1 MAAKDVKEYYFKLI
15 AQKAELDA
23 DLADFEE
30 ALKNGF
36 ITEEQMQAAKDELIP
51 YQINLDRLTYIM
63 YLLELP
69 NRKAKK
75 AKFANQ
81 NKKILNELEKR
92 KADAETAW
100 ETFGEAEEWTTS
112 TLKKH
117 YPRWQLSATAANT
130 QQPKPKSDGNPSGF
144 PIAYRR

>member
-1 MAAKDVKEYYFKLI
+1 MAARDVKEYYFKLI
-15 AQKAELDA
+15 AQKAELEA

-36 ITEEQMQAAKDELIP
+36 ITEDQMQTAKDELIP

-92 KADAETAW
+92 NADEQSVIS
-100 ETFGEAEEWTTS
+100 EN
-112 TLKKH
+112 K
-117 YPRWQLSATAANT
+117 SALDAFRKEVKELLNRKTM
-130 QQPKPKSDGNPSGF
+130 
-144 PIAYRR
+144 

>member
-1 MAAKDVKEYYFKLI
+1 MAVKDVKEYYFKLI
-15 AQKAELDA
+15 AQKAELEA

-69 NRKAKK
+69 NRKTKK
-75 AKFANQ
+75 AKFEKQ
-81 NKKILNELEKR
+81 NKKILDELGKR
-92 KADAETAW
+92 NADEQSVLYENKSALDAFRKEVK
-100 ETFGEAEEWTTS
+100 E
-112 TLKKH
+112 LLNKK
-117 YPRWQLSATAANT
+117 TM
-130 QQPKPKSDGNPSGF
+130 
-144 PIAYRR
+144 

>member
-1 MAAKDVKEYYFKLI
+1 MAVKDVKEYYFKLI
-15 AQKAELDA
+15 AQKAELEA

-75 AKFANQ
+75 AKFAKQ

-92 KADAETAW
+92 KADGQSVISENKSALDAFRKEVK
-100 ETFGEAEEWTTS
+100 E
-112 TLKKH
+112 LLNKK
-117 YPRWQLSATAANT
+117 TM
-130 QQPKPKSDGNPSGF
+130 
-144 PIAYRR
+144 

>member
-15 AQKAELDA
+15 AQKAELAA

-36 ITEEQMQAAKDELIP
+36 ITEDQMQAAKDELIP

-75 AKFANQ
+75 AKFAKQ
-81 NKKILNELEKR
+81 NKKILDELGKR
-92 KADAETAW
+92 NADEQSVISENKSALD
-100 ETFGEAEEWTTS
+100 TFRKEVKE
-112 TLKKH
+112 LLNKK
-117 YPRWQLSATAANT
+117 TM
-130 QQPKPKSDGNPSGF
+130 
-144 PIAYRR
+144 

>member
-1 MAAKDVKEYYFKLI
+1 MAVRDVKEYYFKLI
-15 AQKAELDA
+15 AQKAELEA

-75 AKFANQ
+75 AKFAKQ

-92 KADAETAW
+92 NADEQSVISENKSALDAFRKEVK
-100 ETFGEAEEWTTS
+100 E
-112 TLKKH
+112 LLNKKTM
-117 YPRWQLSATAANT
+117 QSSFLFLI
-130 QQPKPKSDGNPSGF
+130 G
-144 PIAYRR
+144 

>member
-1 MAAKDVKEYYFKLI
+1 MAVKDVKEYYFKLI
-15 AQKAELDA
+15 AQKAELEA

-51 YQINLDRLTYIM
+51 YQINLDRLTYIV

-75 AKFANQ
+75 AKFAKQ

-92 KADAETAW
+92 NADEQSVISENKSALDAFRKEVK
-100 ETFGEAEEWTTS
+100 E
-112 TLKKH
+112 LLNKK
-117 YPRWQLSATAANT
+117 TM
-130 QQPKPKSDGNPSGF
+130 
-144 PIAYRR
+144 

>member
-1 MAAKDVKEYYFKLI
+1 MAARDVKEYYFKLI
-15 AQKAELDA
+15 AQKAELEA

-36 ITEEQMQAAKDELIP
+36 ITEEQMQAAKNELIP

-75 AKFANQ
+75 AKFAKQ
-81 NKKILNELEKR
+81 NKKILDELGKR
-92 KADAETAW
+92 NADEQSVISENKSALD
-100 ETFGEAEEWTTS
+100 TFRKEVKE
-112 TLKKH
+112 LLNKK
-117 YPRWQLSATAANT
+117 TM
-130 QQPKPKSDGNPSGF
+130 
-144 PIAYRR
+144 

>member
-1 MAAKDVKEYYFKLI
+1 MAVKDVKEYYFKLI
-15 AQKAELDA
+15 AQKAELEA

-75 AKFANQ
+75 AKFAKQ

-92 KADAETAW
+92 KADGRSVISENKSALDAFRKEVK
-100 ETFGEAEEWTTS
+100 E
-112 TLKKH
+112 LLNKK
-117 YPRWQLSATAANT
+117 TM
-130 QQPKPKSDGNPSGF
+130 
-144 PIAYRR
+144 

>member
-1 MAAKDVKEYYFKLI
+1 MAVKDVKEYYFKLI
-15 AQKAELDA
+15 AQKAELEA

-69 NRKAKK
+69 NRKTKK
-75 AKFANQ
+75 AKFAKQ

-92 KADAETAW
+92 KADEQSVIAEN
-100 ETFGEAEEWTTS
+100 
-112 TLKKH
+112 K
-117 YPRWQLSATAANT
+117 SALDAFRKEVKELLNRKTM
-130 QQPKPKSDGNPSGF
+130 
-144 PIAYRR
+144 

>member
-1 MAAKDVKEYYFKLI
+1 MAVKDVKEYYFKLI
-15 AQKAELDA
+15 TQKAELEA

-36 ITEEQMQAAKDELIP
+36 ITEEQMQTAKDELVP

-75 AKFANQ
+75 AKLAQQ
-81 NKKILNELEKR
+81 NKKILNDL
-92 KADAETAW
+92 
-100 ETFGEAEEWTTS
+100 
-112 TLKKH
+112 
-117 YPRWQLSATAANT
+117 
-130 QQPKPKSDGNPSGF
+130 
-144 PIAYRR
+144 

>member
-1 MAAKDVKEYYFKLI
+1 MAVKDVKEYYFKLI
-15 AQKAELDA
+15 AQKAELEA

-36 ITEEQMQAAKDELIP
+36 ITEEQMQAAKDELVP

-75 AKFANQ
+75 AKFAKQ
-81 NKKILNELEKR
+81 NKKILDELGKR
-92 KADAETAW
+92 NADEQSVISENKSALDAFRKEVK
-100 ETFGEAEEWTTS
+100 E
-112 TLKKH
+112 LLNKK
-117 YPRWQLSATAANT
+117 TM
-130 QQPKPKSDGNPSGF
+130 
-144 PIAYRR
+144 

>member
-1 MAAKDVKEYYFKLI
+1 MAVKDVKEYYFKLI
-15 AQKAELDA
+15 AQKAELEA

-75 AKFANQ
+75 AKFAKQ

-92 KADAETAW
+92 KADEQSVISENKSALDAFRKEVK
-100 ETFGEAEEWTTS
+100 E
-112 TLKKH
+112 LLNKK
-117 YPRWQLSATAANT
+117 TM
-130 QQPKPKSDGNPSGF
+130 
-144 PIAYRR
+144 

>member
-1 MAAKDVKEYYFKLI
+1 MAVKDVKEYYFKLI
-15 AQKAELDA
+15 AQKAELEA

-69 NRKAKK
+69 NRKTKK
-75 AKFANQ
+75 AKFAKQ

-92 KADAETAW
+92 KADERSVISENKSALDGFRKEVK
-100 ETFGEAEEWTTS
+100 E
-112 TLKKH
+112 LLNKK
-117 YPRWQLSATAANT
+117 TM
-130 QQPKPKSDGNPSGF
+130 
-144 PIAYRR
+144 

>member
-1 MAAKDVKEYYFKLI
+1 MAVKDVKEYYFKLI
-15 AQKAELDA
+15 AQKAELEA

-51 YQINLDRLTYIM
+51 YQINLDRLTYII

-81 NKKILNELEKR
+81 NKKVLNELEKR
-92 KADAETAW
+92 KADEQSVIAENKSALDAFRK
-100 ETFGEAEEWTTS
+100 EVKE
-112 TLKKH
+112 LLNKK
-117 YPRWQLSATAANT
+117 TM
-130 QQPKPKSDGNPSGF
+130 
-144 PIAYRR
+144 

>member
-1 MAAKDVKEYYFKLI
+1 MAVKDVKEYYFKLI
-15 AQKAELDA
+15 AQKAELEA

-30 ALKNGF
+30 ALKSGF

-69 NRKAKK
+69 NRKTKK
-75 AKFANQ
+75 AKFAKQ

-92 KADAETAW
+92 KADEQSVIAENKSALDAFRK
-100 ETFGEAEEWTTS
+100 EVKE
-112 TLKKH
+112 LLNKK
-117 YPRWQLSATAANT
+117 TM
-130 QQPKPKSDGNPSGF
+130 
-144 PIAYRR
+144 

>member
-1 MAAKDVKEYYFKLI
+1 MAVKDVKEYYFKLI
-15 AQKAELDA
+15 AQKAELEA

-69 NRKAKK
+69 NRKTKK
-75 AKFANQ
+75 AKFAKQ

-92 KADAETAW
+92 NADEQSVISENKSALDAFRKEVK
-100 ETFGEAEEWTTS
+100 E
-112 TLKKH
+112 LLNKK
-117 YPRWQLSATAANT
+117 TM
-130 QQPKPKSDGNPSGF
+130 
-144 PIAYRR
+144 

>member
-1 MAAKDVKEYYFKLI
+1 MAARDVKEYYFQLI
-15 AQKAELDA
+15 AQNADLEA

-69 NRKAKK
+69 NRKTKK
-75 AKFANQ
+75 AKFEKQ
-81 NKKILNELEKR
+81 NKKILDELGKR
-92 KADAETAW
+92 NADEQSVLYENKSALDAFRKEVK
-100 ETFGEAEEWTTS
+100 E
-112 TLKKH
+112 LLNKK
-117 YPRWQLSATAANT
+117 TM
-130 QQPKPKSDGNPSGF
+130 
-144 PIAYRR
+144 

>member
-1 MAAKDVKEYYFKLI
+1 MAARDVKEYYFKLI
-15 AQKAELDA
+15 AQKAELEA

-75 AKFANQ
+75 AKFAKQ
-81 NKKILNELEKR
+81 NKKILDELGKR
-92 KADAETAW
+92 NADESSVIAENKSALDAFRK
-100 ETFGEAEEWTTS
+100 EVKE
-112 TLKKH
+112 LLNKK
-117 YPRWQLSATAANT
+117 T
-130 QQPKPKSDGNPSGF
+130 
-144 PIAYRR
+144 I

>member
-15 AQKAELDA
+15 AQKAELEA

-75 AKFANQ
+75 AKFAKQ
-81 NKKILNELEKR
+81 NKKILDELGKR
-92 KADAETAW
+92 NADESSVIAEN
-100 ETFGEAEEWTTS
+100 
-112 TLKKH
+112 K
-117 YPRWQLSATAANT
+117 SALDAFRKEVKELLNRKTM
-130 QQPKPKSDGNPSGF
+130 
-144 PIAYRR
+144 

>member
-1 MAAKDVKEYYFKLI
+1 MAAKDVKEYSFKLI
-15 AQKAELDA
+15 AQKAELEA

-69 NRKAKK
+69 NRKTKK
-75 AKFANQ
+75 AKFAKQ
-81 NKKILNELEKR
+81 NKKILDELGKR
-92 KADAETAW
+92 NADEQSVIAENKSALDAFRK
-100 ETFGEAEEWTTS
+100 EVKE
-112 TLKKH
+112 LLNKK
-117 YPRWQLSATAANT
+117 TM
-130 QQPKPKSDGNPSGF
+130 
-144 PIAYRR
+144 